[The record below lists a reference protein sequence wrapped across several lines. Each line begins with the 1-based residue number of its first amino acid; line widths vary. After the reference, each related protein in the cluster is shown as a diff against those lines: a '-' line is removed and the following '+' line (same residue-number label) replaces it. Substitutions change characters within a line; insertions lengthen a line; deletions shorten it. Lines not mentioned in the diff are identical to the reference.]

1 MEKPTKRISSLFSL
15 GSNASSDK
23 SSNASFAP
31 PSSHHSQSSRGS
43 SPPRKP
49 LPANA
54 RLPPLATSTNAHE
67 FRGRSGHSAHPSLG
81 STLSPP
87 LTSEDDLLPPT
98 GIFKPLPQRIGSP
111 VGSAT
116 NSRPGSRPTSPS
128 KGFLRPMTPVS
139 DSGRP
144 ESRASNRPGSRASS
158 PHKDFHRPFTPVS
171 DNSRPGSRGN
181 LGSGSR
187 SASPS
192 KQLLHSATPTK
203 EKLSKRRSWL
213 PGKSPI
219 DLPAGDVQL
228 PRAWIVTS
236 STSEKA
242 SYDLSSLVTFQKVTE
257 LWNDSGDATIFLHGK
272 EAYRGPSFRIDSSV
286 FAASRKLTSMVYSRN
301 SRYPPVHR
309 TLEDRMQSMAL
320 QPPNHSSRPGTPV
333 DGSSQGSRTLSDSFD
348 EAPEQ
353 QIDIYLPLP
362 LQTDLT
368 SAHSNLGSEDI
379 EQLVA
384 VRNVFA
390 FLTNQPLIATSRTA
404 TIFGIFLKIAD
415 FLQRYEFSNLD
426 GSTLGEEVDSNFR
439 AYARHF
445 SLADI
450 RASREKTM
458 EAIILG
464 ERMRS
469 WELYN
474 EGFVHGVGK
483 HDQIVKLKSAKYH
496 MITDTTAKRL
506 ERATLDLNSR
516 LKTVRTRLESFDFP
530 SLFAGIANSTTS
542 SESKKVRFKAWKNS
556 SLTMRK
562 HVMAFYKDRY
572 GAWPPSAKSKKNEF
586 EESGLNRILLQ
597 EVYRD
602 FADLYDALVNRRSF
616 TTRSADLL
624 SGGEVGAESEDVT
637 VAALRRVMDEYDRS
651 SPPVQPPIPFDAPL
665 LPSLEGTRRGFET
678 LDPRKRRKENTKGLG
693 SDEINQTLM
702 QSYNR
707 NGINSTPFLQAFM
720 AFERQSARSKTIE
733 EMQDLRYGQWLFM
746 YAVIQS
752 LPLVV
757 VDAPGVEWTKGVEY
771 FLCEVPKGNAPWTQ
785 DSHRVGWYAVAGGAG
800 VVSLPADIIDH
811 GVDGIYRRSHC
822 WQAAE
827 RWNGYNDLAPVPSQ
841 ESAGS
846 VLEPPPVLSADDAF
860 PNSRSSSPSRYSQRH
875 SLHLGLEALPLP
887 AGVAPTGAKPVV
899 ARHDP
904 LKSFEDILGEPKG
917 PKAKR

>member
-1 MEKPTKRISSLFSL
+1 MEKPAKRISSIFSL
-15 GSNASSDK
+15 GSNASDK

-31 PSSHHSQSSRGS
+31 PSSHPSQSSRAS

-54 RLPPLATSTNAHE
+54 RLPPLATSTNPHE
-67 FRGRSGHSAHPSLG
+67 LRERSGHSKHPSLS
-81 STLSPP
+81 STFSPL
-87 LTSEDDLLPPT
+87 LTSEDDPVAQT
-98 GIFKPLPQRIGSP
+98 GIFKPLPQRVGSP

-116 NSRPGSRPTSPS
+116 NSRPGSRPASPS
-128 KGFLRPMTPVS
+128 KAFLRPLTPVS

-181 LGSGSR
+181 FGTGSR
-187 SASPS
+187 PASPS
-192 KQLLHSATPTK
+192 KQLHSATPTK
-203 EKLSKRRSWL
+203 EKSSKRRSWL
-213 PGKSPI
+213 PGKSPL
-219 DLPAGDVQL
+219 DLPAGHVQL
-228 PRAWIVTS
+228 PEAWVVTS
-236 STSEKA
+236 SNSEKPP
-242 SYDLSSLVTFQKVTE
+242 YDLSPLVNFQKVAE
-257 LWNDSGDATIFLHGK
+257 LWNESGDATLFLHGK
-272 EAYRGPSFRIDSSV
+272 EAYRGPSFRVDSSI
-286 FAASRKLTSMVYSRN
+286 FAASGKLTSMVYSRYN
-301 SRYPPVHR
+301 GQPPMHR
-309 TLEDRMQSMAL
+309 TLEDRMQSTTL
-320 QPPNHSSRPGTPV
+320 QPPDHSSKPGTPV
-333 DGSSQGSRTLSDSFD
+333 NGSSQGSRTLSDSFD
-348 EAPEQ
+348 EAPDQ
-353 QIDIYLPLP
+353 NVNIYLPLP

-390 FLTNQPLIATSRTA
+390 FLTNQPLIATSRTP
-404 TIFGIFLKIAD
+404 TGFGIFLKIAD
-415 FLQRYEFSNLD
+415 FLQRYGFSNLD
-426 GSTLGEEVDSNFR
+426 GSTLGEEVQSNFKD
-439 AYARHF
+439 YARHF
-445 SLADI
+445 NLADI
-450 RASREKTM
+450 RTSREKTM

-469 WELYN
+469 WGLYN

-483 HDQIVKLKSAKYH
+483 HDEIVKLKSPKYH

-506 ERATLDLNSR
+506 ERATLNLSSR

-556 SLTMRK
+556 SLAMRK

-572 GAWPPSAKSKKNEF
+572 GAWPPSAKSKKNDF

-602 FADLYDALVNRRSF
+602 FSDLYDALVNRDSF

-624 SGGEVGAESEDVT
+624 SGGEPEADSEDIT
-637 VAALRRVMDEYDRS
+637 VPALRRVMEEYDRS
-651 SPPVQPPIPFDAPL
+651 SPPVQPPIPFDTPL
-665 LPSLEGTRRGFET
+665 LPSLDGTRRDFGS

-693 SDEINQTLM
+693 GNEINQTLM

-707 NGINSTPFLQAFM
+707 DGINSTPFLQAFM
-720 AFERQSARSKTIE
+720 AFERQSARGKTIE
-733 EMQDLRYGQWLFM
+733 EMQDLRNGQWLFM

-752 LPLVV
+752 LPLVI

-771 FLCEVPKGNAPWTQ
+771 FLCEVPKGNAPWAQ

-827 RWNGYNDLAPVPSQ
+827 KWTGYNDLAPVPSQ
-841 ESAGS
+841 GSAGS
-846 VLEPPPVLSADDAF
+846 VLQPPPVLSPDDAF
-860 PNSRSSSPSRYSQRH
+860 PSSRSSSPSRYSQRH

-887 AGVAPTGAKPVV
+887 AGVAPTGAKPVT

-904 LKSFEDILGEPKG
+904 LKSFEDILGESQVS
-917 PKAKR
+917 KRKKQ